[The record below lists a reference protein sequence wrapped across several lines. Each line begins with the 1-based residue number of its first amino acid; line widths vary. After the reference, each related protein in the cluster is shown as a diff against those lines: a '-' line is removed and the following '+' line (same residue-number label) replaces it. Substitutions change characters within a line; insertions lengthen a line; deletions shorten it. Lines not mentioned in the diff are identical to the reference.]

1 MIKNYSQGK
10 VGYRVFLNDLRG
22 KMNESRYK
30 SIVEAY
36 KRAGKLISGTVT
48 LEELGKVFDA
58 KKHPEVLA
66 GRKSEKEAFTEF
78 IWSWDSIKPDYTV
91 EMEEF
96 AAYFED
102 LSCMIPRDEHFEYL
116 LLSIFHL

>member
-22 KMNESRYK
+22 KMNESRYR

-36 KRAGKLISGTVT
+36 KRAGKLIGGTVT

>member
-1 MIKNYSQGK
+1 M
-10 VGYRVFLNDLRG
+10 FLNDLRG

-36 KRAGKLISGTVT
+36 KRAGKLIGGTVT

-78 IWSWDSIKPDYTV
+78 IWSWDSIRPDYTV